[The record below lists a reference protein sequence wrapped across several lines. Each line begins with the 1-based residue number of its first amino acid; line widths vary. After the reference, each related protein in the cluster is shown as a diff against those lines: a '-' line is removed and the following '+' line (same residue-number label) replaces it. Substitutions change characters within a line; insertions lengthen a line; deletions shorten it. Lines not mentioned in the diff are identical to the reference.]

1 MDYKIYRT
9 PCNAAGY
16 IVDSDQYGRYAIEAY
31 CPQLIDTGFD
41 CFPCHSAQ
49 LTDAMD
55 ADFENCPWK
64 NECEYALANPATVV
78 SVIGWDE
85 ADKLL
90 DQDELAEA
98 QKGEL

>member
-31 CPQLIDTGFD
+31 CPQIED
-41 CFPCHSAQ
+41 CCSDCPCE
-49 LTDAMD
+49 D
-55 ADFENCPWK
+55 
-64 NECEYALANPATVV
+64 ECEFVLAKPKSITCVN
-78 SVIGWDE
+78 GWDE

-90 DQDELAEA
+90 DQDELNEA
-98 QKGEL
+98 